1 MALFV
6 PLFDFS
12 EGVCIIA
19 LLGIKETLKVEGVWS
34 GYS

>member
-12 EGVCIIA
+12 EGIYIII
-19 LLGIKETLKVEGVWS
+19 LLGVKETLKVEGTLS
-34 GYS
+34 GYG